1 MKINFTSLLVKVG
14 LAYGLVVF
22 LSNPK
27 NIKRLKYF
35 VIFSFG
41 FFIVISII
49 LLAANF
55 DYDLFKKEMKEIQ
68 KSNQT
73 LSY

>member
-1 MKINFTSLLVKVG
+1 MKINFTSLLVKTG

-35 VIFSFG
+35 VIFSFAI
-41 FFIVISII
+41 FILISIV
-49 LLAANF
+49 LLIGNF
-55 DYDLFKKEMKEIQ
+55 DYDLYKKEMDDIR
-68 KSNQT
+68 KSHQT
-73 LSY
+73 LDY